1 VGAKARLWRALGGA
15 TAGIRDTKPGIL
27 AVEDV

>member
-15 TAGIRDTKPGIL
+15 TAGIRDTAIL
-27 AVEDV
+27 I